1 LGAHP
6 NKLDL
11 ILLKEQDL
19 VGLEDDSDFWN
30 MEIDT
35 SSVLATE
42 SSPKKEDITAGTSHA
57 NPRATATCTLPSGP
71 RWRKKDIQ
79 TYLRGSCKIF
89 GL

>member
-1 LGAHP
+1 MGALP

-11 ILLKEQDL
+11 TLLKEQDL

-30 MEIDT
+30 MEID

-42 SSPKKEDITAGTSHA
+42 NSPKKENIIAGTFHA
-57 NPRATATCTLPSGP
+57 NPRATGTCTLPSGP
-71 RWRKKDIQ
+71 RYRQKDIQ
-79 TYLRGSCKIF
+79 TYLPGSCKRF

>member
-1 LGAHP
+1 MG
-6 NKLDL
+6 NRSKLDF

-35 SSVLATE
+35 STVLATE
-42 SSPKKEDITAGTSHA
+42 GSPKKEDIIAGTFHA

-71 RWRKKDIQ
+71 RCR
-79 TYLRGSCKIF
+79 
-89 GL
+89 